1 MDNKNNVITASS
13 TQADLG
19 INELRASSAVF
30 FLVLQQAKDILA
42 NVSTTLGVA
51 ENNITTIGEEV
62 KHLENSS

>member
-62 KHLENSS
+62 KHLENLS